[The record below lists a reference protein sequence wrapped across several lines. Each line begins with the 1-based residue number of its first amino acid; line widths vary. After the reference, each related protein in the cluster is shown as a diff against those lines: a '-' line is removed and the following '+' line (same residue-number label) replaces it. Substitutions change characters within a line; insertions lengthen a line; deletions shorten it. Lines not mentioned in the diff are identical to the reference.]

1 MSRSRWSAVLAS
13 RNDFTSPYLSQSPGI
28 VKNPP
33 RTSLIL
39 LNNFV
44 NSLHLGFM
52 HAQFTLFLVVS
63 VKTND
68 PDGDETDGD
77 VKNGSDV
84 AMVDVDD
91 MKI

>member
-1 MSRSRWSAVLAS
+1 
-13 RNDFTSPYLSQSPGI
+13 
-28 VKNPP
+28 
-33 RTSLIL
+33 
-39 LNNFV
+39 
-44 NSLHLGFM
+44 M